1 MILQFNC
8 GRASADDMRSSLS
21 VVFTTLVALAAAG
34 PIPESHVVHEK
45 RGLDHASRRWVK
57 RDRMD
62 KDALLPMRV
71 GLKQNNLHKGHEW
84 LMDV

>member
-1 MILQFNC
+1 
-8 GRASADDMRSSLS
+8 MRGSLPVAFVS
-21 VVFTTLVALAAAG
+21 LVALVAAG
-34 PIPESHVVHEK
+34 PIPDSHVVHEK
-45 RGLDHASRRWVK
+45 RGLDHASKRWVK
-57 RDRMD
+57 RERMH